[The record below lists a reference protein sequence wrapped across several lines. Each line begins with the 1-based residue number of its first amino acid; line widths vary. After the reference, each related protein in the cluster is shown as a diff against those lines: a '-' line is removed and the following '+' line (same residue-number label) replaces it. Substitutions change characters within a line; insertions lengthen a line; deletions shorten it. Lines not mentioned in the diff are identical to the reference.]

1 MEKNAKKEDTHKTME
16 VRGENKMQIELR
28 IDSIED
34 REAKNGRKYKLLK
47 TSEGAISC
55 FENKIIEQLKDK
67 AGKTIRAEIEESNG
81 FKNFRKYL
89 GEGNEV
95 KSEIVKDTWTAA
107 RESKDL
113 MMKVS
118 YAKDIFLALYN
129 SSLVKEIEA
138 TEEDIMAAAV
148 KLIKQAEEGLK

>member
-1 MEKNAKKEDTHKTME
+1 MEKNAKKEDTHKTMK
-16 VRGENKMQIELR
+16 VRGENKMQIEFR
-28 IDSIED
+28 IDGIENK
-34 REAKNGRKYKLLK
+34 EAKNGRNYTLLT
-47 TSEGAISC
+47 TSEGKMSVFDKPVVEA
-55 FENKIIEQLKDK
+55 LKDK
-67 AGKTIRAEIEESNG
+67 VGKTVRCEVEESNG
-81 FKNFRKYL
+81 FKNIRKFISN
-89 GEGNEV
+89 GSEV
-95 KSEIVKDTWTAA
+95 KQETIKDNWSAA

-148 KLIKQAEEGLK
+148 KLIKQAEEGLR

>member
-1 MEKNAKKEDTHKTME
+1 
-16 VRGENKMQIELR
+16 
-28 IDSIED
+28 
-34 REAKNGRKYKLLK
+34 
-47 TSEGAISC
+47 
-55 FENKIIEQLKDK
+55 
-67 AGKTIRAEIEESNG
+67 
-81 FKNFRKYL
+81 
-89 GEGNEV
+89 
-95 KSEIVKDTWTAA
+95 
-107 RESKDL
+107 